1 MPLRRYIHNPDVR
14 AKKFIGRTG
23 QKITA
28 QRLHIRQVMRQIVH
42 RIDIHHRPD
51 LMRRLNNSFK
61 FNQ

>member
-1 MPLRRYIHNPDVR
+1 M
-14 AKKFIGRTG
+14 
-23 QKITA
+23 
-28 QRLHIRQVMRQIVH
+28 MRQIVH